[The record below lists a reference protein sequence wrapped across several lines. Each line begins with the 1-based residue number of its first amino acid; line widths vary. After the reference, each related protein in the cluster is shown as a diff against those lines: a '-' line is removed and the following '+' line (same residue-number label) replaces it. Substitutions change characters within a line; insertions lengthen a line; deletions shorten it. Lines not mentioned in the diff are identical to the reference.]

1 MPLER
6 RHCSRYTVQP
16 ARYAWLGSDQKVI
29 VLNVGDY
36 GIGILGPSAIKS
48 DSDVELRITLDLNSS
63 IFNARGKIAW
73 ANDSGGAGVH
83 LQLREWQEYA
93 QQWRSLSKRSVST
106 VQPVAPPATS
116 ATVPSAPEQLQT
128 VNYADDE
135 RVLTQLR
142 ACYLQ
147 SVEADLE
154 AERVRTV
161 RIKYLAAIT
170 LAGLFCGGT
179 VWLLRGRSP
188 LFSSAV
194 TPPSTASES
203 QELTM
208 SPTAATG
215 SSAASS
221 QSLAAAGSLPVIDAQ
236 SRAVFLEVLPGI
248 SYESGPN
255 LVRFLVDLP
264 EHLDL
269 HAVALRNPDRIYFD
283 VPTSA
288 AWARPKSVDISND
301 FVRRIRVSPRDG
313 GATRI
318 VLDLKCSCTY
328 RFQPSSGLRH
338 RVQIEVWPHSVRR
351 LPKGGRGM

>member
-6 RHCSRYTVQP
+6 RHSSRCTIQP
-16 ARYAWLGSDQKVI
+16 AGYAWLGSDRKVI
-29 VLNVGDY
+29 VLNVGDC
-36 GIGILGPSAIKS
+36 GIGILGSSAIKS
-48 DSDVELRITLDLNSS
+48 DSDVELRIMLDLNSS
-63 IFNARGKIAW
+63 IFNAKGKIAW
-73 ANDSGGAGVH
+73 ANDTGGAGIH

-93 QQWRSLSKRSVST
+93 QQWRSLSTRSVFA
-106 VQPVAPPATS
+106 VQPVAPATS
-116 ATVPSAPEQLQT
+116 ATLPSAPEQLQT
-128 VNYADDE
+128 VGYADDE
-135 RVLTQLR
+135 RVVTQLR
-142 ACYLQ
+142 ACHLR

-154 AERVRTV
+154 AKRVRRV

-188 LFSSAV
+188 LFGSAI
-194 TPPSTASES
+194 TA
-203 QELTM
+203 TR
-208 SPTAATG
+208 SP
-215 SSAASS
+215 AASP
-221 QSLAAAGSLPVIDAQ
+221 QPPAAAVSLPVVDAH
-236 SRAVFLEVLPGI
+236 SRAAFLEVLPGI

-269 HAVALRNPDRIYFD
+269 HTVDLRNPDRIYFD

-288 AWARPKSVDISND
+288 ARVRKSVDMSND

-313 GATRI
+313 GVTRI

-328 RFQPSSGLRH
+328 RFQPSSGSRH
-338 RVQIEVWPHSVRR
+338 RVQIEVWPQSTPAALAPTRAPV
-351 LPKGGRGM
+351 GRIAPSLSRASLA